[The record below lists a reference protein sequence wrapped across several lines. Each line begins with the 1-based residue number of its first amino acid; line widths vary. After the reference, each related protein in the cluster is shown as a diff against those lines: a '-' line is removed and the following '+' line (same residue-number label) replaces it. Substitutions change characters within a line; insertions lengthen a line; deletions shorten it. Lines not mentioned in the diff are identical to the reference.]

1 MTEKPWK
8 KPWQNHDPL
17 LLKDLGPLL
26 ERHLQLR
33 HICHIQGAAQGEELR
48 GAGVPGTKE
57 LGTFAAEPRALGKR
71 GDSVNLKTGEIPR
84 GN

>member
-1 MTEKPWK
+1 MTL
-8 KPWQNHDPL
+8 L

-33 HICHIQGAAQGEELR
+33 RICHVQGATQGEELR

-57 LGTFAAEPRALGKR
+57 LGTFAAEPRAVGKR
-71 GDSVNLKTGEIPR
+71 WDSVNLKTGKVST
-84 GN
+84 